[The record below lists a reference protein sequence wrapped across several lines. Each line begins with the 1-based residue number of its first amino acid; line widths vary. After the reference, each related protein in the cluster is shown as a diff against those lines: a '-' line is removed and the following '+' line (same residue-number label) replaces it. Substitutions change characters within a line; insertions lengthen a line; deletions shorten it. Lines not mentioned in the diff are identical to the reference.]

1 MMKYFSIS
9 ELCKSDTADSRNIDN
24 VPNEDIIKNLNT
36 LVEKVLDPARE
47 TFGSPI
53 TVTSG
58 YRSPELNSAVRGS
71 KTSQHMRGQA
81 ADLVCSDNARLF
93 DIIKDDLEFDQ
104 LIWENH
110 GAWVHVSY
118 NEGHN
123 RKQVLNLEQS

>member
-1 MMKYFSIS
+1 MMRYFSIS
-9 ELCKSDTADSRNIDN
+9 ELCKSETADSHNIDN
-24 VPNEDIIKNLNT
+24 VPNEDTIKNLNT

-47 TFGSPI
+47 TLGSPI

-71 KTSQHMRGQA
+71 KTSQHMKGQA

-93 DIIKDDLEFDQ
+93 NIIKDDLEFDQ
-104 LIWENH
+104 LIWENN

-118 NEGHN
+118 NAAGN
-123 RKQVLNLEQS
+123 RKQVLNLKQS